1 MVSLNKFVQMD
12 KKIDITAADIVKRV
26 KLSGKM
32 PETLEKIIIRE
43 IIVSNC
49 DRIGI
54 QIKSQ
59 ELQKAADEFR
69 LERKLQKATATW
81 NWLKE
86 SYLFLDDFQELIYL
100 NLLSNKLCER
110 LFFEKIEPYFEKH
123 QKEYESAVLSE
134 IVLEDLDLA
143 SKLFERIKTGELI
156 FFDVASQWI
165 QEPELRR
172 KGGYLGKLEYKDL
185 QPEIAAAVFT
195 ATPPQVLSP
204 IVSSKGVH
212 LIKVEEIIKP
222 QLNEALRN
230 KISSDLFS
238 QWLKQE
244 MKEFSVILAWE

>member
-49 DRIGI
+49 ARIGI

-123 QKEYESAVLSE
+123 Q
-134 IVLEDLDLA
+134 
-143 SKLFERIKTGELI
+143 
-156 FFDVASQWI
+156 
-165 QEPELRR
+165 
-172 KGGYLGKLEYKDL
+172 KLEYKDL

>member
-1 MVSLNKFVQMD
+1 MD

-49 DRIGI
+49 ARIGI

-123 QKEYESAVLSE
+123 Q
-134 IVLEDLDLA
+134 
-143 SKLFERIKTGELI
+143 
-156 FFDVASQWI
+156 
-165 QEPELRR
+165 
-172 KGGYLGKLEYKDL
+172 KLEYKDL